1 MRETFYFAGPVL
13 TVVMLGSCVEQ
24 AYQDGVGLAPKDT
37 SSSSTSEPPGIPTT
51 SSAGDPGVQTATGPE
66 VAESSTSAGST
77 SASDSTGVG
86 GNAAPKIEG
95 FWASPKHLDEAGPI
109 KLELIASDDVE
120 VVKVHLELDGEKLA
134 ELTLADFP
142 YTHDVLSAKDN
153 GDKRAFKVTVE
164 DAEGLSAEATDEVG
178 IQLPQSGVEKCIFE
192 DPEAGTVTSMI
203 SAVTF
208 TSTAIVAVGARDT
221 GGGLRLTVWMLE
233 PKGCKPM
240 PGWPKSM
247 ANWGGDKDL
256 MNLVSIGSAVDVDED
271 GNIVV
276 AGNFLVGGKPQS
288 YVALLTEDGSRLWER
303 AGQVGDEVAGV
314 AAARAEYKNRVFVV
328 GSQRTSDA
336 PVRTDGAV
344 WVYQATGDQVW
355 VPPPT
360 LLKAPFTPDEFDKDK
375 DNAYSEWVHA
385 VVIQPGTGNAL
396 AVGEREF
403 RPDGKDVFNRAFN
416 ALIQPLG
423 AQVGTPWTSKAEPG
437 FAHNA
442 ARSVAVCGD
451 VFLAGGWTRDVPAD
465 AKPHPMMFWLGTDG
479 SETQH
484 RPDLQLASTQTHG
497 IACDRVGKIVSAGIR
512 SAGSPDA
519 QIFAVTGLFDA
530 PTWYDSGAASDDG
543 AGAVACDAWGFCG
556 WGGYRTAGQKPYA
569 VLRVHHP

>member
-1 MRETFYFAGPVL
+1 MRANHILHLATLVFAG
-13 TVVMLGSCVEQ
+13 CVEQ
-24 AYQDGVGLAPKDT
+24 IYNESIAEFPATAT
-37 SSSSTSEPPGIPTT
+37 SSGSTTGSPTPTT
-51 SSAGDPGVQTATGPE
+51 TDSSAAGSGVQTVTGVSEETAGTDTTAASPWTTTGPQE
-66 VAESSTSAGST
+66 NQAPTIDLFTAG
-77 SASDSTGVG
+77 
-86 GNAAPKIEG
+86 
-95 FWASPKHLDEAGPI
+95 PKHVNEAGPI
-109 KLELIASDDVE
+109 TLELNASDDVE
-120 VVKVHLELDGEKLA
+120 VVKVRLELDGEKLA

-164 DAEGLSAEATDEVG
+164 DAEGLTAEETDEVG

-192 DPEAGTVTSMI
+192 DPDAGAVTSMI

-247 ANWGGDKDL
+247 ANWGGDEALK
-256 MNLVSIGSAVDVDED
+256 NLVSIGSAVDVDED
-271 GNIVV
+271 GNIIV
-276 AGNFLVGGKPQS
+276 AGNFIVGGKPQS
-288 YVALLTEDGSRLWER
+288 YVALLTEDGSRLWEK

-314 AAARAEYKNRVFVV
+314 AAARAQYRNRVFVV
-328 GSQRTSDA
+328 GSRRTSDL

-344 WVYQATGDQVW
+344 WVYDATGDKVW

-360 LLKAPFTPDEFDKDK
+360 TFRAPFTPDEVEPDKL
-375 DNAYSEWVHA
+375 NVFSEWVRA

-396 AVGEREF
+396 VVGEREF
-403 RPDGKDVFNRAFN
+403 SPTGMNVYRRAFA

-423 AQVGTPWTSKAEPG
+423 AKVGAPWTSTAEPG

-442 ARSVAVCGD
+442 ARSVAVCGKA
-451 VFLAGGWTRDVPAD
+451 VLAGGWTRDVPAN
-465 AKPHPMMFWLGTDG
+465 AQPQPMLYWLGADG
-479 SETQH
+479 AETEH
-484 RPDLQLASTQTHG
+484 RADLQLAATQTFG
-497 IACDRVGKIVSAGIR
+497 IACDREGKIVSAGIR
-512 SAGSPDA
+512 AAGSPDA
-519 QIFAVTGLFDA
+519 QVFAVTGLFDA
-530 PTWYDSGAASDDG
+530 PIWYETGDLSDDG
-543 AGAVACDAWGFCG
+543 AGAMACDPLGFCG
-556 WGGYRTAGQKPYA
+556 WGGYRTANKKPYA